1 MESESTRV
9 TEHVNSQ
16 VRAVQRA
23 FGVLADTLEDEVGN
37 LRAADA
43 QQWEQLKVHATQ
55 FNEVEVLKTELDRTR
70 NDLRAFQSA
79 FAAFKTDEYGAMA
92 RKVEELT
99 QESMEQREQL
109 SDLQKAHTAEKNRL
123 VEEVT
128 SLRRW
133 RSDVAGPFIESAGRS
148 VAHHE
153 QQIERTLPA
162 VQKLLEEVDGR
173 TSKHLPELIHA
184 ADATSRRQQYLEE
197 EGARTAAQL
206 ARLAE
211 AHTESSAR
219 FEERLRLFR
228 DEGRTESE
236 SHELRLRQAASELE
250 THADALRQLAAES
263 AKHRLE
269 AREEAD
275 TIATAVCAA
284 QARALEDK
292 DITDKAM
299 SELRASVKEI
309 KDSSVD
315 ASRREAEQLES
326 VLNLK
331 TQSNQMS
338 AWMDHVQRELTTS
351 KQEATRA
358 TELLRDMAGDGE
370 ALRAHRAAWKEEL
383 AFLDGKMSDMGRSV
397 DGFAAE
403 TQAIRELTASMEVF
417 KREVR
422 STFEASQHAH
432 NRLRELVDERSRG
445 ADGSGPLYSST
456 GPAAAREAEANAH
469 ASRSTVRFAAEHP
482 TPPFM
487 REGSIQR
494 LREEGTLPSK
504 GSPLKERY
512 VAAPESSVLSAGDG
526 SSRGGGSPDLESNH
540 SKDPQ
545 QGSAVDWREGAIGAG
560 LSGASM
566 TSERPLNFAEV
577 ATNRAFMRAWDLE
590 HLEPPSTNRFD
601 RAMQQQN
608 ATRSPPISKGS
619 GPAAF
624 TPSLWRTPS
633 GRLTTE
639 GGNRAP
645 MTGDPTSVYSPA
657 AARLL
662 TNPGEVMRK
671 SGRVGDVL
679 RETQSGRFPLSPP
692 GLGLNRSA
700 PRRDTV
706 G

>member
-1 MESESTRV
+1 
-9 TEHVNSQ
+9 
-16 VRAVQRA
+16 
-23 FGVLADTLEDEVGN
+23 
-37 LRAADA
+37 
-43 QQWEQLKVHATQ
+43 
-55 FNEVEVLKTELDRTR
+55 
-70 NDLRAFQSA
+70 
-79 FAAFKTDEYGAMA
+79 
-92 RKVEELT
+92 
-99 QESMEQREQL
+99 
-109 SDLQKAHTAEKNRL
+109 
-123 VEEVT
+123 
-128 SLRRW
+128 
-133 RSDVAGPFIESAGRS
+133 
-148 VAHHE
+148 
-153 QQIERTLPA
+153 
-162 VQKLLEEVDGR
+162 
-173 TSKHLPELIHA
+173 
-184 ADATSRRQQYLEE
+184 
-197 EGARTAAQL
+197 
-206 ARLAE
+206 
-211 AHTESSAR
+211 
-219 FEERLRLFR
+219 
-228 DEGRTESE
+228 
-236 SHELRLRQAASELE
+236 
-250 THADALRQLAAES
+250 
-263 AKHRLE
+263 
-269 AREEAD
+269 
-275 TIATAVCAA
+275 
-284 QARALEDK
+284 
-292 DITDKAM
+292 M

-469 ASRSTVRFAAEHP
+469 ASRRTVRYAAEHP

-608 ATRSPPISKGS
+608 ATRSPPISKARALRPSHPRCG
-619 GPAAF
+619 GRPLAAHV
-624 TPSLWRTPS
+624 R
-633 GRLTTE
+633 

-662 TNPGEVMRK
+662 TNPGEVMRE
-671 SGRVGDVL
+671 SSRVGDVL
-679 RETQSGRFPLSPP
+679 RETRRPLPVAARVGPQSVG
-692 GLGLNRSA
+692 A
-700 PRRDTV
+700 AADTV